1 MRERWRRLS
10 VAVMAWPWSELGW
23 DAALLLGIALV
34 SVGVVELA
42 GWPWLAILQG
52 VALLAA
58 CGERERRRLRLARK
72 GGE

>member
-1 MRERWRRLS
+1 
-10 VAVMAWPWSELGW
+10 MAWPWSELRW

-34 SVGVVELA
+34 SAGVAELA

-52 VALLAA
+52 GALLAA
-58 CGERERRRLRLARK
+58 CGERERRRLRPPRK